1 MDSSKD
7 SHSKYCLSRRA
18 SWRYISSAPRMVAI
32 LSQREDSLDALEKKN
47 SDRRDHKDLITD
59 QVQEYRRKPC
69 THRLVLLEPYGS
81 TTRIEATLNALH
93 MILRGE
99 VAQYN
104 TTMPPMAQQA
114 TTMSVVRQEF
124 SERPDLDAFI
134 PPEQLVSSLGHR
146 ASSMLS
152 PDPLV
157 PTAPSNP
164 VATSPE
170 GVRQKALQ
178 ALPMHRSDGLESK
191 FLMLDRPERLP
202 EQHMLDASWKPDLHG
217 RNAR

>member
-1 MDSSKD
+1 MGDDQGCSKLHLSQKPFSFLTALIEVSVKFWVVEGLLDAVRVPMDSSKD

-134 PPEQLVSSLGHR
+134 PPEQ
-146 ASSMLS
+146 
-152 PDPLV
+152 
-157 PTAPSNP
+157 
-164 VATSPE
+164 
-170 GVRQKALQ
+170 
-178 ALPMHRSDGLESK
+178 
-191 FLMLDRPERLP
+191 
-202 EQHMLDASWKPDLHG
+202 
-217 RNAR
+217 